1 MPLVTVKT
9 KEGKTLEQKRALV
22 KEITESV
29 VKNFKADPESVVVDI
44 IEYSGESLAKGGK
57 LFADR

>member
-1 MPLVTVKT
+1 MPLVSVKT
-9 KEGKTLEQKRALV
+9 KEGKTIEQKRALV

-29 VKNFKADPESVVVDI
+29 VKNFKVDPEAVVVDI